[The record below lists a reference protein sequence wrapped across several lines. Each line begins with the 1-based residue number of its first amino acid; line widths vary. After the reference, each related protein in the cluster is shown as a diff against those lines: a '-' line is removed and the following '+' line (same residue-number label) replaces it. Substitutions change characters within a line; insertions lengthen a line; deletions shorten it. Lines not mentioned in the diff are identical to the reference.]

1 MRVVSLFSGIGAYER
16 ALKNIGINVDLVNYC
31 EILKDKSRAYSILH
45 NVSEEKNL
53 WDVTN
58 IDTSKIEDF
67 DLLVYSPPCFTAG
80 HLVMTDKGYKKIEDI
95 VEGDLVLTHKGR
107 FRKVLTTMCKETNE
121 LYRVNV
127 KGVSPYIECTSE
139 HPFYVKNRKNIWNN
153 EIRRYEYSYTEPFWK
168 EAKDLKGTSIDNSKE
183 VDYLGVIHNLEE
195 PRLPIWNGI
204 EVTRWNHIQNTLSD
218 KFTDKRFWYMVGR
231 FLGDGWTRVK
241 IYPESYK
248 GNKYEVRICC
258 SHNEI
263 DDLKE
268 KIGDLFNYTVCN
280 DRTTKRIVI
289 TNKELTLFMTQ
300 FGSGAKNKHFTDAIF
315 NLPDTYLVEVLKGY
329 MDSDGSYNKNNFNY
343 ESGQVTSV
351 SKELIYGFAYILK
364 RLGYTYDIT
373 FSKRSN
379 KHIIEGRVVN
389 QSPTYMIR
397 FNELKGLRQSF
408 FDNEI
413 LWNPVRKTE
422 KVKLENSTFVYNLE
436 VEEDNSY
443 TVENMIVHNCQSFS
457 LAGKMQG
464 VEDLRGTLFY
474 NALEVIKAK
483 MPKYCVMEN
492 VANLAGKRFAKD
504 FEAMRDALE
513 MLGYNNY
520 WKCINAKDFIPQN
533 RDRVY
538 LVSIR
543 SDVDNGEFEF
553 PTGEDNRN
561 WWDVIDLSDMRPLT
575 NRQQRMVDY
584 AMGINQEDSINL
596 EGDIQFDNA
605 VITLRQ
611 SGLRFQNNKEYPAV
625 TAFYGKGG
633 GNFTM
638 IARGGKVLGGITP
651 RNCFKLMGF
660 GFADSEKL
668 TEAGFSN
675 SSQYIMAGDS
685 VCVPVLEAIFKKLL
699 LSNGNFVPISFD
711 LKYNKF

>member
-16 ALKNIGINVDLVNYC
+16 ALKNVGIDVELVNYC
-31 EILKDKSRAYSILH
+31 EILKDKSRAYSTLH

-53 WDVTN
+53 WDVTK
-58 IDTSKIEDF
+58 IDTDNMENF

-121 LYRVNV
+121 LYRVKV
-127 KGVSPYIECTSE
+127 KGVSPYIECTAE
-139 HPFYVKNRKNIWNN
+139 HPFYVKNRK
-153 EIRRYEYSYTEPFWK
+153 IRWSRALEKSYEYIYTEPFWK

-195 PRLPIWNGI
+195 PHLPIWNGI
-204 EVTRWNHIQNTLSD
+204 EVTRWKNIQNTLTE
-218 KFTDKRFWYMVGR
+218 KFTDRRFWYMVGR
-231 FLGDGWTRVK
+231 FLGDGWTRIK
-241 IYPESYK
+241 IYPEPQK
-248 GNKYEVRICC
+248 KNRHEVRICC

-263 DDLKE
+263 EGLKE

-289 TNKELTLFMTQ
+289 NNKELTLFMTQ
-300 FGSGAKNKHFTDAIF
+300 FGHGAKNKHFTDTIF
-315 NLPDTYLVEVLKGY
+315 NLPIEYLREVFNGM
-329 MDSDGSYNKNNFNY
+329 MDSDGCFDSNENRGSY
-343 ESGQVTSV
+343 GTI
-351 SKELIYGFAYILK
+351 SKELAYGFAYILK

-373 FSKRSN
+373 YYKRPE
-379 KHIIEGRVVN
+379 KHIIEGREVN
-389 QSPTYMIR
+389 QNSTYTVR
-397 FNELKGLRQSF
+397 FKEVKGIRQSF
-408 FDNEI
+408 FENDI

-422 KVKLENSTFVYNLE
+422 KVELENSTFVYNLE

-443 TVENMIVHNCQSFS
+443 TVENVIVHNCQSFS
-457 LAGKMQG
+457 ISGKMKG
-464 VEDLRGTLFY
+464 LEDLRGTLFY

-492 VANLAGKRFAKD
+492 VANLAGKRFEKD

-533 RDRVY
+533 RERVY

-543 SDVDNGEFEF
+543 KDIEVGLFEF
-553 PTGEDNRN
+553 PAGRDSRN
-561 WWDVIDLSDMRPLT
+561 WWDVVDLSDMRPLT

-596 EGDIQFDNA
+596 EGDVQFDNA

-611 SGLRFQNNKEYPAV
+611 SGLRFQSNREYPTI

-633 GNFTM
+633 GNFTI
-638 IARGGKVLGGITP
+638 IARDGKVLGGITP

-660 GFADSEKL
+660 EFEDSEKL
-668 TEAGFSN
+668 TETGFSN

-685 VCVPVLEAIFKKLL
+685 VCVPVLEGIFDNLFNKNYDFSGFKFIKL
-699 LSNGNFVPISFD
+699 N
-711 LKYNKF
+711 